1 MTQIPSS
8 NTTRRSFLKIS
19 LAASGALAFPAII
32 PSRVFGNTAPGKRI
46 SMALIG
52 AGGRGGGVIHS
63 FASQPDVVVVAVCD
77 VDKRKRERAAER
89 INQRYGNTD
98 CKTYSDFR
106 EVLARPDIDAVYI
119 ATGDRWHAPIS
130 IMAMR
135 AGKDVYCEKPG
146 SLTIAEGQALV
157 EAERLYGRVF
167 QTGAQRASE
176 ANYIIAGEL
185 LRSGMLGEPKLIYA
199 HLGYLP
205 EFPRKNTF
213 LPAEPEPA
221 KDDFDWDMWLGKAPW
236 RDYNPAFTTRNFP
249 SPGWMTQQDFAA
261 GIAQWGSH
269 TILQSQLDLGL
280 ADTSAVDYELPND
293 LNKEGMSIRFGDGTR
308 LIARTYGW
316 GGPCGVRYEG
326 TEGWVEIAD
335 QYARPKVSSPLFAGE
350 FERLLDNYKFR
361 TGRPFDHVR
370 DFLDCVKSRR
380 KPLTSA
386 IVAHRTMTTNHAM
399 DMCLDLQRNLRWDP
413 EKEEFIGDD
422 EANRLRSREPRK
434 AWMGV

>member
-1 MTQIPSS
+1 MTQAPYS
-8 NTTRRSFLKIS
+8 NTTRRSFLKMS

-32 PSRVFGNTAPGKRI
+32 PSRVFGNSAPGKRI
-46 SMALIG
+46 TMALIG

-77 VDKRKRERAAER
+77 VDKRKREHSAER

-213 LPAEPEPA
+213 LPAEPEPS
-221 KDDFDWDMWLGKAPW
+221 KDEFDGDMGLGQAPW
-236 RDYNPAFTTRNFP
+236 RPYNSRLIRGYPA
-249 SPGWMTQQDFAA
+249 PGWYTQLDLGT

-280 ADTSAVDYELPND
+280 ADTSAVDYELPKD
-293 LNKEGMSIRFGDGTR
+293 LIKEGMTIRFGDGTR

-316 GGPCGVRYEG
+316 DGPCGVRYEG

-335 QYARPKVSSPLFAGE
+335 RYARPKVSSPLFARE

-386 IVAHRTMTTNHAM
+386 IVAHRSMTTNHAM

-413 EKEEFIGDD
+413 VKEEFIGDD